1 LNNSVLDIHMQKVNA
16 ICIKVFLVISGLLVL
31 LATVTGQYMFFIPAS
46 VIAVMAGIAKY
57 LISKHLF
64 EKYIAY
70 IFSFCT
76 IFTAF
81 YVTLQMDKSD
91 MDLASFSFIISIS
104 FITLYL
110 DKVKFFGVTGAVNIV
125 LIIMNIVFRMMDFQ
139 TFINV
144 ITVVDMAALLSYF
157 VTKWGSEM
165 ILTASKNETEV
176 RELFNKL
183 KQTVEIIK
191 VNTEDL
197 DSRIRLCKENINM
210 LDVAG
215 KDISIAVEETAQ
227 GVATEAESIYSI
239 SEKMNV
245 AGQKVADAYKFTVTM
260 AETSKAEAEVVKDT
274 AKQMEYLNKQ
284 IEIIDEA
291 VRESLLTVEELN
303 RNTEDINKLLKGIK
317 RISEETNLLALN
329 AAIEAAHAG
338 DAGRGFAVVAEQ
350 VRKLAD
356 ESAEL
361 VFGINTITEKI
372 VEKTR
377 VVYEKVQRGDNAVQV
392 GRDISNLTKERF
404 NVMKVSFDKLGE
416 CVVQELEVIDNI
428 NKLFT
433 RINEDTE
440 SIAGISEQ
448 HSASTQEMAA
458 TIEEQNCKIKE
469 LNDLMQD
476 IKNSSES
483 LKAQQTNAE

>member
-1 LNNSVLDIHMQKVNA
+1 MQKVNT
-16 ICIKVFLVISGLLVL
+16 ICIKVFLVISGLLML
-31 LATVTGQYMFFIPAS
+31 LAVVTGQYMFFIPAS

-57 LISKHLF
+57 LIINNLF

-165 ILTASKNETEV
+165 ILTASKKENEV

-239 SEKMNV
+239 SEKMHTAEKRV
-245 AGQKVADAYKFTVTM
+245 SDAYRVTVTM
-260 AETSKAEAEVVKDT
+260 SETSRSESGIVKDT
-274 AKQMEYLNKQ
+274 TEKMDNLSSQM
-284 IEIIDEA
+284 EIIDEA
-291 VRESLLTVEELN
+291 VKESLLTVEELN
-303 RNTEDINKLLKGIK
+303 KNTQEINKMLKGI
-317 RISEETNLLALN
+317 RLISDQTNLLALN
-329 AAIEAAHAG
+329 ATIEAAHAG
-338 DAGRGFAVVAEQ
+338 DAGRGFAVVAEE
-350 VRKLAD
+350 VKKLAV

-361 VFGINTITEKI
+361 AQGINVITGSI
-372 VEKTR
+372 IEKTQ
-377 VVYEKVQRGDNAVQV
+377 VVFEKVQQGNEAVQL
-392 GRDISNLTKERF
+392 GKDISNITKDRF
-404 NVMKVSFDKLGE
+404 DSMKESFNKLDE
-416 CVVQELEVIDNI
+416 CIAQELEVIENL
-428 NKLFT
+428 NRLFT
-433 RINEDTE
+433 LINDETE

-448 HSASTQEMAA
+448 HSASTQEVSA
-458 TIEEQNCKIKE
+458 TVEEQNHKITE
-469 LNDLMQD
+469 LNNLMQE
-476 IKNSSES
+476 IKVASEN
-483 LKAQQTNAE
+483 LKKTTEESGY